1 MRTKCQ
7 GTWKSKQIMTKV
19 DLNLIPNRKHA
30 NQNKNTKYKRQKY
43 KQIFCLITMKS
54 QIWNEMWKVMLQDCI
69 SNLCW
74 IY

>member
-1 MRTKCQ
+1 
-7 GTWKSKQIMTKV
+7 MTKV

-54 QIWNEMWKVMLQDCI
+54 QI
-69 SNLCW
+69 
-74 IY
+74 